1 MKNDSLY
8 DNWKDF
14 LIDMHLGYLESH
26 TEMSEEDKKLN
37 DKGMKVMDKYRDVG
51 MSPSDFYS
59 GGE

>member
-14 LIDMHLGYLESH
+14 LIDMQLGYLESH
-26 TEMSEEDKKLN
+26 TKNVEEEEDEKL
-37 DKGMKVMDKYRDVG
+37 MDKYRDVG